1 MPDVWDIIDS
11 LPADLE
17 EWRRATAGP
26 PLDKHA
32 SQVEAIVGELSE
44 ALAQL
49 RRSLDAHVPAPE
61 VVQAVLD
68 YHHIWDFFRAKLS
81 LRFVPWYQPFLATA
95 DDLAWA
101 SWRPVRDAVR
111 ACTGRVIREPP
122 LVYLSRSAVP
132 FAVNRGDDY
141 RDLLPRGGIW
151 TTEAEEAASAL
162 VVPVISLPWHRT
174 NWLPVVISV
183 AHEVG
188 HVVVAD
194 LTLLPSLTDWLQAA
208 GLHGDRREAWMSWR
222 EEVFADVFAAV
233 VCGEAAELS
242 LVGQL
247 GADNGGPPPEPPWGD
262 YPPVPLR
269 AQVIR
274 EVAGRRGGDV
284 RAAAPGGFAGDVPAV
299 VAALLDNDLPGAG
312 RLDELFPPV
321 DTPAMRDEA
330 SRLTRARTPQSADIR
345 CLLAAITRA
354 LAAAPDTLDRARLQR
369 AVLKQA
375 AKIRD
380 VGRRGRGADT
390 ATASAERDRAAG
402 LYLASILGPTTG

>member
-1 MPDVWDIIDS
+1 MLDVRDILDS

-32 SQVEAIVGELSE
+32 SQVEAIVGQLSE

-49 RRSLDAHVPAPE
+49 RLSLDQGAPTSE

-68 YHHIWDFFRAKLS
+68 YHHIWDFFRAKLA

-111 ACTGRVIREPP
+111 ARTGREIREPP

-174 NWLPVVISV
+174 NWLPVVLSV

-194 LTLLPSLTDWLQAA
+194 LTLLPSLTGRLEAA
-208 GLHGDRREAWMSWR
+208 GLPDDRHEAWTSWL

-233 VCGEAAELS
+233 VCGGAAELS

-247 GADNGGPPPEPPWGD
+247 GADNGGPPPEPPWED

-274 EVAGRRGGDV
+274 EVARRRGGDV
-284 RAAAPGGFAGDVPAV
+284 QAAAPGGFADDVPAV
-299 VAALLDNDLPGAG
+299 IAALLDHDLPDVG

-330 SRLTRARTPQSADIR
+330 SRLTRARTPQAADVR
-345 CLLAAITRA
+345 CLLAATTRA
-354 LAAAPDTLDRARLQR
+354 LAVAPDTLDQARLRR
-369 AVLKQA
+369 AVLHRA

-390 ATASAERDRAAG
+390 AALSAERDRAAG
-402 LYLASILGPTTG
+402 LYLARILTPTIG